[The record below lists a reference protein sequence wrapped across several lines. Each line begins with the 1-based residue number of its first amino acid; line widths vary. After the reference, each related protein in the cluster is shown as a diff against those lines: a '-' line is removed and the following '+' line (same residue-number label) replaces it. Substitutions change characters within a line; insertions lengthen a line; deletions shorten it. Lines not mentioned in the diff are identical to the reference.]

1 MMQKLTITAPA
12 PTHTPCVRSKRVHAR
27 LAHTLALVCLATL
40 LVVPAVGCK
49 RSAKMNLKGETSE
62 DLRQA
67 LRLAREGDGLRK
79 KGDHQAAALK
89 YKQSIDVK
97 SDLGAVWVNY
107 GISLMEL
114 GDRLPARSAFLRAAD
129 ILPMDP
135 TPYENLG
142 TLYHLQGHDEP
153 ALEYY
158 ELSLRKDRYWLP
170 SLRGAIISAKNLR
183 LANDRI
189 KQYIDD
195 AVMIE
200 KDPDM
205 LRLMQSER
213 VRVDMKVKA
222 EPETKGFS

>member
-1 MMQKLTITAPA
+1 MMQKLTIAAGTRVQLWHSGLRCAGRVVGSLMLASVMTVLVAPM
-12 PTHTPCVRSKRVHAR
+12 
-27 LAHTLALVCLATL
+27 
-40 LVVPAVGCK
+40 VGCK
-49 RSAKMNLKGETSE
+49 PSTKMNLKGETNE
-62 DLRQA
+62 DLRTA
-67 LRLAREGDGLRK
+67 LRLAKEGDELRK
-79 KGDHQAAALK
+79 KGNHQSAAMK

-107 GISLMEL
+107 GVSLMEL

-129 ILPMDP
+129 ILPTDP

-153 ALEYY
+153 AMEYY

-183 LANDRI
+183 LANDKI

-205 LRLMQSER
+205 LRLMQTER
-213 VRVDMKVKA
+213 VRVDSKVKA
-222 EPETKGFS
+222 EPVTKGFS